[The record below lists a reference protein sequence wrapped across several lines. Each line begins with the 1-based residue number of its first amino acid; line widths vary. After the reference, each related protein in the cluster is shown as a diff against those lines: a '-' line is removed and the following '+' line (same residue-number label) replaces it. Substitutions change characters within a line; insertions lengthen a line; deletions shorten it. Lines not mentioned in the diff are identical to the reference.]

1 MLNIVPLQGLED
13 QLLAKT
19 VGKERPELEERAQA
33 LQSSFQQYKIQL
45 VQLEDDLLERL
56 ANAPEDILSDVPL
69 IEGLEATKLAAKEIF
84 EAVIEGRKT
93 EVDIN
98 LAREIYRPVASEGAM
113 LYFLL
118 TKLCA
123 IEHMYQYSLD
133 SFVSYFFK
141 SIDKAVQSDNQ
152 TFRVQI
158 LRSSLRLVMYTMV
171 SRGLFV
177 RHKLIFL
184 SQLTFNLM
192 KRGNL
197 GEDNMLNETQFQFL
211 LR

>member
-1 MLNIVPLQGLED
+1 MNIVNLQGLED

-152 TFRVQI
+152 TLRVQI